1 MNELRRIGRISILLG
16 VLLCVALISTA
27 SAGEVT
33 LERSFLQD
41 EAALDH
47 YAHLS
52 PDEQTVVLKALKAT
66 SPSEGEF
73 EKIAVELENIWNGT
87 STLGEKEKRTLL
99 ASVIVRTFI
108 YYCPDDA
115 SNEVSPMWGGA
126 PGWNPDGVHNALA
139 EIAGDKRGLS
149 EEKTYI
155 LNAHSKDPDNWGIAQ
170 MPEHYLAGLPGTS
183 NAPDRCKYYANEARS
198 QLRSNINSESAW
210 RCLSWSTHYMSDLS
224 MPWHT
229 QGVADPA
236 QLATHTLYEGYVQ
249 EKFIDPN
256 YGFKE
261 ALMFAPNTGV
271 VISDPASSARS
282 LASYS
287 SEKYSGL
294 QLKIVTIPF
303 GWGEDDW
310 VKSTTKDLL
319 KEGLKYNIGLIDY
332 ATN

>member
-1 MNELRRIGRISILLG
+1 MNELRRIGRVSILLG
-16 VLLCVALISTA
+16 VLLSTV
-27 SAGEVT
+27 SAEEMT
-33 LERSFLQD
+33 LERSFMQD
-41 EAALDH
+41 EAALEH

-52 PDEQTVVLKALKAT
+52 TDEQAIVLEALRET
-66 SPSEGEF
+66 YSSESEF
-73 EKIAVELENIWNGT
+73 EEIVAELRNIWDGT
-87 STLGEKEKRTLL
+87 STLEEKEKRTLL

-229 QGVADPA
+229 QGVVDPV
-236 QLATHTLYEGYVQ
+236 QLATHSLYEGYVQ

-294 QLKIVTIPF
+294 RLKIVTTS
-303 GWGEDDW
+303 GWGEDTW